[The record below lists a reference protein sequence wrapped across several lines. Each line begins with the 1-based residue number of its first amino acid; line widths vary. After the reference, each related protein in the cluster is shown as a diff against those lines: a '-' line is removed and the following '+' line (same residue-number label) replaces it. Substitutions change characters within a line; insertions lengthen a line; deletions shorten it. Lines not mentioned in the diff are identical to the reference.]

1 MSQTS
6 TTATYESLGCWK
18 DDLPRAITADLE
30 GIINPSNL
38 YDEHYKRRSNAV
50 QKCFKA
56 ALSQGKTVF
65 AIQDG
70 GQCFSSNSAQV
81 TYKKYGSS
89 NECVQG
95 KGGPMAN
102 DVYEIKVQNQQFT

>member
-6 TTATYESLGCWK
+6 TTATYGSLGCWK
-18 DDLPRAITADLE
+18 DDLPRAIDGDLE

-38 YDEHYKRRSNAV
+38 FDEHYKRRSNV
-50 QKCFKA
+50 VHKCFKA
-56 ALSQGKTVF
+56 ALSQGYGVF
-65 AIQDG
+65 AVQDG
-70 GQCFSSNSAQV
+70 GQCFSTSSAEV

-89 NECVQG
+89 NNCVQG

-102 DVYEIKVQNQQFT
+102 DVYGITVSK

>member
-6 TTATYESLGCWK
+6 TTATFVSLGCWK
-18 DDLPRAITADLE
+18 DVIPRAIDGDLE
-30 GIINPSNL
+30 PIINPSFL
-38 YDEHYKRRSNAV
+38 YDEHYKRRSNPV

-56 ALSQGKTVF
+56 ALSQGYSVF
-65 AIQDG
+65 AVQDG
-70 GQCFSSNSAQV
+70 GQCFSSNSAQF
-81 TYKKYGSS
+81 TYKKNGSS

-102 DVYEIKVQNQQFT
+102 DVYEIKVAN